1 MAFETIVS
9 ALCRPLSLPLAQPGA
24 SIDGIGMCLGTGGV
38 GAALVARNT
47 AISAV
52 FSPHVADFDA

>member
-1 MAFETIVS
+1 MAFKTIVS
-9 ALCRPLSLPLAQPGA
+9 TLCRPPTLSTRQPGA
-24 SIDGIGMCLGTGGV
+24 SIDGIGMCLGPDGV
-38 GAALVARNT
+38 GAALVANNT